1 MAIFSFKELDGEKR
15 LQVYDFIKEANELFD
30 KSFVDMEKFYLSE
43 VFNNGDTLIVSFYDN
58 KILGTIGVI
67 IKEVPIKGE
76 AFITEI
82 FMNKDFL
89 DYSLKAYGE
98 HIVNELLHR
107 AINICEEHGANKISL
122 GIKNKLSFLE
132 GYILDND
139 FFKTHEAII
148 MKYTKK
154 EKPQVDMQQSSLEA
168 KGEEEIISN
177 AVNTNMETKPR
188 RDEDA
193 NIDLLPLSEET
204 LEEFMAIHN
213 DGFKET
219 PNAATLSINETRELF
234 HGYMGNEDFI
244 GIVKW
249 EKQSIGVYMLAIA
262 DNVGWIDNIAILE
275 EFRSKNF
282 GKLLLN
288 KSIDL
293 LKHKDVESIK
303 LLVMS
308 SNTLAYKFYKK
319 YGFEE
324 EQVYS
329 TWYEKN

>member
-1 MAIFSFKELDGEKR
+1 MAIFSFKELDSEKR

-30 KSFVDMEKFYLSE
+30 KSFEEMEKFYLSE

-107 AINICEEHGANKISL
+107 AVNICEEHGANKISL

-132 GYILDND
+132 GYILSND

-154 EKPQVDMQQSSLEA
+154 EKHQVNTLQCSLETEG
-168 KGEEEIISN
+168 KEETKSHPLNPLI
-177 AVNTNMETKPR
+177 ETKPHS
-188 RDEDA
+188 DEEA
-193 NIDLLPLSEET
+193 CVELLPLNEET
-204 LEEFMAIHN
+204 LEKFMNIHN
-213 DGFKET
+213 AGFKDT
-219 PNAATLSINETRELF
+219 PNAATLSLNETRELF
-234 HGYMGNEDFI
+234 HGYKGSEDLI

-249 EKQSIGVYMLAIA
+249 EKQSIGIYMLAIA

-275 EFRSKNF
+275 EFRGKSF
-282 GKLLLN
+282 GKLLIN
-288 KSIDL
+288 KCIDL
-293 LKHKDVESIK
+293 LRCKGLENIK

-308 SNTLAYKFYKK
+308 SNTIAYKFYKN

-324 EQVYS
+324 EQTYS